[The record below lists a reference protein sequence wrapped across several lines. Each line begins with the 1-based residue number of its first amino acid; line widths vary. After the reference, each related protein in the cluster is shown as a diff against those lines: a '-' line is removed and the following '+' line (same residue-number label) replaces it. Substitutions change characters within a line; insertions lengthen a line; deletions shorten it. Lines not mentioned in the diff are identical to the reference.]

1 MPGADEQARSFAAS
15 LRDLLWNRFGGFN
28 SLTVSWPEASPDGT
42 AGVAKLM
49 RDNHPLT
56 GDERQQ
62 LDGLLGVFAAEHGSM
77 PDTLDL
83 YFSGEGPGVGIEPY
97 WAPRGGNERIA
108 AGVARDEVVLTARL
122 AHLRPL
128 AGVGRFLSQLDARVC
143 TAAQSLTG
151 QDAAAFTG
159 EQGADAQRELRIRVA
174 QEVSSA
180 MGTVIRLMNA
190 GQAAELYAAW
200 AHTIGREDLMTPGP
214 LDEASANKVLMVAA
228 KLNPSA
234 AVLMEQLPQ
243 VLEDF
248 ALDLMASRFD

>member
-1 MPGADEQARSFAAS
+1 MPGVDEQARSCAAS
-15 LRDLLWNRFGGFN
+15 LRELLWNRFDGFN
-28 SLTVSWPEASPDGT
+28 SLAVSWPEPAPDGT
-42 AGVAKLM
+42 AGVVKLM
-49 RDNHPLT
+49 RDNHPLM
-56 GDERQQ
+56 DEERRELEDL
-62 LDGLLGVFAAEHGSM
+62 LDLLASEHGSL

-97 WAPRGGNERIA
+97 WAPRGGNERIT
-108 AGVARDEVVLTARL
+108 AGVAREEAVLTPRL
-122 AHLRPL
+122 DHMRPL
-128 AGVGRFLSQLDARVC
+128 AGVGKFLSQLDARVC
-143 TAAQSLTG
+143 TAAQSLHS

-159 EQGADAQRELRIRVA
+159 EQGSDAQRELRIRVA
-174 QEVSSA
+174 HEVSSA

-228 KLNPSA
+228 KSNPSA